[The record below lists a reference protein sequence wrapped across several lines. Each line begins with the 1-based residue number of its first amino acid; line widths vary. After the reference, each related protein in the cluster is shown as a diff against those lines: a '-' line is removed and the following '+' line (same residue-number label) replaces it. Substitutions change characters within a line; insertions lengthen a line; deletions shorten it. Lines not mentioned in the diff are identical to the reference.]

1 MNALTSCYDA
11 TIDARESRSRLRHH
25 LIIAIGDPNV
35 SHPPPPLD
43 ADQLRWIC
51 DPDTLQF
58 KTTESLPHAADIIGQ
73 PLARE
78 ALEFALDC
86 HAKGQNVYVRGISG
100 TGRLTMVRQL
110 LSQMAPK
117 NRRPL
122 DHCYVQNFTQP
133 DRPRLLSLPLGK
145 GAALDRKLQQL
156 AEYVTGKLGDAMN
169 QPLLQAARTAIH
181 SGADKQIKA
190 LSDPFEKTLEVDELT
205 LVQMQTPQGMQ
216 SAIVPRIEG
225 QPVPL
230 EQLGNLISNGQLTE
244 ADRDSLISRIEQHA
258 SQLPELS
265 RQMGLKAREATEHI
279 DTYNRTQLKRLL
291 TDYIEPIRQI
301 FPGHAPLET
310 HLLALIEDVIE
321 QVLVVS
327 DENYDPFS
335 RYAVN
340 VLVKQSELEAPV
352 VIESSPTLANLL
364 GTIETQW
371 QSNGQSSSDFRGVRA
386 GSLLQ
391 ADGGYLILEA
401 DDLMAEPGSWK
412 MLIRTLRSGLLEIVP
427 AEFRAPFAPVSLK
440 PEPIPVEI
448 RVVLLGSHG
457 LYNLLDQNDPDFDQ
471 QFKVLADFDSA
482 MPRTTETVNQYGGVI
497 ASIAHREGLRHFTA
511 DAVAALAEHGAR
523 IADSNAQLST
533 RFGRIADLVREA
545 NWVAGKQ
552 AVDLVT
558 GEHIRQ
564 TVARTKHRASLPSHR
579 FQQVM
584 QDGTIHIECSGHTVG
599 QINALAVI
607 SAGPLKYGFP
617 SRITASI
624 SAGQAGLISI
634 EDRAS
639 MSGSIHKK
647 GFHILGGLIRHLLR
661 ADHPLAFT
669 ASLAFE
675 QSYGGIDGDSASGAE
690 TCCLIS
696 ALTGVPIRQDLAMTG
711 AIDQHGRIEAVGG
724 VNEKI
729 EGFFDI
735 CNHFG
740 LTGTQGV
747 IIPASNIGDLMLRH
761 DVVDAAREG
770 RFEVIAVG
778 HICDALAALT
788 GMSIGTPGSTENPP
802 DSLLGMA
809 RQRVRDYWEETV
821 RGPRF
826 VDLDPAEGQSG
837 TLSLSTPTSPASDFP
852 LAKDSE
858 HDND

>member
-1 MNALTSCYDA
+1 M
-11 TIDARESRSRLRHH
+11 
-25 LIIAIGDPNV
+25 
-35 SHPPPPLD
+35 SHPPSPLD

-51 DPDTLQF
+51 DPDTLRF
-58 KTTESLPHAADIIGQ
+58 TTTESLPHDADIIGQ

-110 LSQMAPK
+110 LARLAPQ

-122 DHCYVQNFTQP
+122 DHCYVQNFSQP
-133 DRPRLLSLPLGK
+133 DRPRLLSLPLGQ
-145 GAALDRKLQQL
+145 GATLDRQLQQL
-156 AEYVTGKLGDAMN
+156 AEYVTRKLGDAMN

-181 SGADKQIKA
+181 AEAEKQIKA
-190 LSDPFEKTLEVDELT
+190 LSDPFEETLEADGLT

-216 SAIVPRIEG
+216 SAIVPRIDG

-230 EQLGNLISNGQLTE
+230 EQLDNLISSGQLSAE
-244 ADRDSLISRIEQHA
+244 DRDALLGQIEQHA
-258 SQLPELS
+258 SQLPELT
-265 RQMGLKAREATEHI
+265 RQMGLKARQATDRI
-279 DTYNRTQLKRLL
+279 DAYNRTQLKRLL
-291 TDYIEPIRQI
+291 TDYIEPIRQS
-301 FPGHAPLET
+301 FPNHQAVEA
-310 HLLALIEDVIE
+310 HLQALIEDVIE
-321 QVLVVS
+321 QVLVVA
-327 DENYDPFS
+327 DKHYDPFS

-340 VLVKQSELEAPV
+340 VLVKPSGLDAPV
-352 VIESSPTLANLL
+352 IIETSPTLANLL

-371 QSNGQSSSDFRGVRA
+371 RSNGQSSSDFRGVRA

-391 ADGGYLILEA
+391 ANGGYLILEA
-401 DDLMAEPGSWK
+401 DDLLAESGSWK
-412 MLIRTLRSGLLEIVP
+412 MLMRTLRSGFLEIVP
-427 AEFRAPFAPVSLK
+427 AEFSAPFAPVSLK

-457 LYNLLDQNDPDFDQ
+457 LYYMLDRNDPDFAQ

-482 MPRTTETVNQYGGVI
+482 MPRTAETVNQYGAVI

-545 NWVAGKQ
+545 DWVASK
-552 AVDLVT
+552 ADETLVT
-558 GEHIRQ
+558 GDHVRQ

-584 QDGTIHIECSGHTVG
+584 QDGTIHIECTGRTVG
-599 QINALAVI
+599 QINGLAVI
-607 SAGPLKYGFP
+607 AAGPLKYGFP

-639 MSGSIHKK
+639 MSGSIHTK

-696 ALTGVPIRQDLAMTG
+696 ALTDVPIRQDLAMTG
-711 AIDQHGRIEAVGG
+711 AIDQHGRIEAIGG

-740 LTGTQGV
+740 LTGSQGV
-747 IIPASNIGDLMLRH
+747 IIPESNVGDLMLRH
-761 DVVDAAREG
+761 DVVEAARQG
-770 RFEVIAVG
+770 QFQVIAVG
-778 HICDALAALT
+778 HVCDALAALT
-788 GMSIGTPGSTENPP
+788 GMPVGTPGSPENPP

-809 RQRVRDYWEETV
+809 RQRVRDFWEETV
-821 RGPRF
+821 RGPRL
-826 VDLDPAEGQSG
+826 LDSNAADRSPT
-837 TLSLSTPTSPASDFP
+837 TLSLTTPGSEPTAPQTP
-852 LAKDSE
+852 PAKDTD